1 MNSNSSALNH
11 MDLDSAKLPV
21 HVAIIMDGNG
31 RWARKR
37 FLNRIKGH
45 QKGAETVRT
54 IVRAGREIGIR
65 HLTLYAFS
73 TENWDRPKSEVAAL
87 MNLLKQFLKSEQKE
101 LMDNHIRLNAIGQ
114 IERLPADVQ
123 RTLDEIMELTKEN
136 HKMCLNLALSYGGR
150 AELVKMVKDIAIK
163 AKDGAIDPDSITAE
177 LIAEHL
183 YTRAIPDPDLLI
195 RTSGEMRISNFLL
208 WQIAYTE
215 IYVTDTLWPDFG
227 RDEFIRILQDYQHR
241 ERRYGKI

>member
-1 MNSNSSALNH
+1 

-123 RTLDEIMELTKEN
+123 RTLEESMELTKEN

-163 AKDGAIDPDSITAE
+163 VKDGAIDPDSITAE